1 MTTISFLSV
10 DTAYKIIAD
19 QINIVNWHQPSSSR
33 NNQDPPEFNKPPLS
47 KYKAIVERN
56 IFQTRTNTIAPAEKI
71 VVENIKPTEKNLK
84 LWGTVVG
91 NDPLRAYA
99 IIEKPSIKRR
109 RSSQSLYRHG
119 DTVEGAT
126 IKKILR
132 EKIILSVNGENEIL
146 HIVEPQGRGK
156 FRRASNVSR
165 QSRNRPIRQRRML
178 RSAQIQKAINNIDT
192 LMSQANI
199 RPHAEGFQISQIKR
213 SSIFRKMG
221 LRNGDVITAADSR
234 PIKTVSDALDIWRNL
249 AGRKKTSLEIKRR
262 GRTRIIDY
270 NIR

>member
-1 MTTISFLSV
+1 
-10 DTAYKIIAD
+10 
-19 QINIVNWHQPSSSR
+19 
-33 NNQDPPEFNKPPLS
+33 
-47 KYKAIVERN
+47 
-56 IFQTRTNTIAPAEKI
+56 
-71 VVENIKPTEKNLK
+71 
-84 LWGTVVG
+84 
-91 NDPLRAYA
+91 
-99 IIEKPSIKRR
+99 
-109 RSSQSLYRHG
+109 
-119 DTVEGAT
+119 
-126 IKKILR
+126 
-132 EKIILSVNGENEIL
+132 
-146 HIVEPQGRGK
+146 
-156 FRRASNVSR
+156 
-165 QSRNRPIRQRRML
+165 
-178 RSAQIQKAINNIDT
+178 INNIDT